1 MNLTMTQRV
10 NRFSG
15 KLLNALR
22 DNPDRLYMAIIVAAL
37 AAFEVFN
44 FSTTDFALR
53 SMFGAQ
59 FAGALSWSTILALA
73 FCGMD
78 FAGIARLLAP
88 RGASS
93 ESRDGWFL
101 LGAWA
106 LAAAMNT
113 GLTWW
118 AISVAVYN
126 QPVETTLILDPLTFV
141 IAVPVVVAGDEL
153 DYPHFDIIGMLV
165 SSLNKA
171 LYSKPLKKEPARQQP
186 FGFRPG
192 AQAVPAGYRPVPN
205 QARAEQDSTF
215 R

>member
-15 KLLNALR
+15 KLLDALR

-141 IAVPVVVAGDEL
+141 TAVPVVVAVMVWIIRIL
-153 DYPHFDIIGMLV
+153 IIGMLV

-171 LYSKPLKKEPARQQP
+171 LDSKPLKKEPARQQP

-192 AQAVPAGYRPVPN
+192 AQAVPAGYRPLPN
-205 QARAEQDSTF
+205 QARAEQDSAF